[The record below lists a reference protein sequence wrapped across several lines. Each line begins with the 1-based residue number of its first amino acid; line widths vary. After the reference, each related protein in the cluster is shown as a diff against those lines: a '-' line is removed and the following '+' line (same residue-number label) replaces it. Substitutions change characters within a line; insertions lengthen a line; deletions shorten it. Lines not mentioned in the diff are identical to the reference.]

1 MSEVGAVLEQKVK
14 GVVKFYNGPKG
25 FGFLSRDGAGDVFV
39 HATAL
44 KRSGIAELRE
54 GDSLEFDVIASGP
67 GKGPKADNLRRLVL
81 GK

>member
-1 MSEVGAVLEQKVK
+1 MSEVGTVLEQKAQ

-25 FGFLSRDGAGDVFV
+25 FGFLTREGSGDVFV

-44 KRSGIAELRE
+44 KRAGIEELRE
-54 GDSLEFDVIASGP
+54 GDRLEFDVIAVD
-67 GKGPKADNLRRLVL
+67 GKGPKADNLRRVIL